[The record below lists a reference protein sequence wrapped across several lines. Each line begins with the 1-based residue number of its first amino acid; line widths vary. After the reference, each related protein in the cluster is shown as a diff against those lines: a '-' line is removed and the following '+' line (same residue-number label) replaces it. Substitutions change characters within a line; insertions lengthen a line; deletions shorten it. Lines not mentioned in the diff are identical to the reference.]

1 MPLMHTL
8 NLLGLNCPIPQ
19 IKTKQALNQLPFGD
33 YLKVLVSTY
42 PCFESIIQI
51 SNSLGYTII
60 ISGQISNYYEIVIK
74 K

>member
-1 MPLMHTL
+1 MPLMHIL
-8 NLLGLNCPIPQ
+8 NLLGFNCPIPQ
-19 IKTKQALNQLPFGD
+19 IKTKQALNQLPYGD
-33 YLKVLVSTY
+33 YLKVWVSTY

-60 ISGQISNYYEIVIK
+60 ISGQISNGYEIVIK

>member
-1 MPLMHTL
+1 MPLIHTL

-33 YLKVLVSTY
+33 FLKVWVSTY

-60 ISGQISNYYEIVIK
+60 SSGQIQNGYEIVIK

>member
-33 YLKVLVSTY
+33 FLKVWVSTY
-42 PCFESIIQI
+42 PCFESLSFKYQI
-51 SNSLGYTII
+51 L
-60 ISGQISNYYEIVIK
+60 
-74 K
+74 